1 VPNGHGGDDHDDAN
15 GLERR
20 RSPAGPTS
28 GSGSVAVMD
37 FEETLTALL
46 GMVGRRVD
54 VTVMARSP
62 RSMVAAF
69 SGRLVRGAD
78 LTHPSDERASS
89 EALRFAVAGDA
100 SEEEGRGGDA
110 AFVLLDPWA
119 FRGARWGEGLASA
132 RALTVRLGAVEVVF
146 EPEDPAAADD

>member
-1 VPNGHGGDDHDDAN
+1 
-15 GLERR
+15 
-20 RSPAGPTS
+20 
-28 GSGSVAVMD
+28 MD

-54 VTVMARSP
+54 VTVLTRSP
-62 RSMVAAF
+62 RSTVAAF

-78 LTHPSDERASS
+78 LAHPGGERTSS
-89 EALRFAVAGDA
+89 EALRFVVAGDV
-100 SEEEGRGGDA
+100 SEEGRGDDA

-119 FRGARWGEGLASA
+119 FRGARWGEGLAYA

-146 EPEDPAAADD
+146 EPVDPGDDD

>member
-1 VPNGHGGDDHDDAN
+1 
-15 GLERR
+15 
-20 RSPAGPTS
+20 
-28 GSGSVAVMD
+28 MD

-54 VTVMARSP
+54 VSVISRSP

-78 LTHPSDERASS
+78 LAHPGGERADSQ
-89 EALRFAVAGDA
+89 ALRFAIAGDE
-100 SEEEGRGGDA
+100 SGESRGGAA

-119 FRGARWGEGLASA
+119 FKGAQWGKGSTDE
-132 RALTVRLGAVEVVF
+132 RALRVRLGAVEVVF
-146 EPEDPAAADD
+146 EPLADPDEG

>member
-1 VPNGHGGDDHDDAN
+1 
-15 GLERR
+15 
-20 RSPAGPTS
+20 
-28 GSGSVAVMD
+28 MD

-78 LTHPSDERASS
+78 LAHPSDERASS
-89 EALRFAVAGDA
+89 QALRFLVAGDL
-100 SEEEGRGGDA
+100 SEEARLGDA

-119 FRGARWGEGLASA
+119 FRGARWGDGLAHA

-146 EPEDPAAADD
+146 EPVDPAADD

>member
-1 VPNGHGGDDHDDAN
+1 
-15 GLERR
+15 
-20 RSPAGPTS
+20 
-28 GSGSVAVMD
+28 MD

-46 GMVGRRVD
+46 GMVGMRVD

-78 LTHPSDERASS
+78 LAHPGGERASS
-89 EALRFAVAGDA
+89 EAPRFLVAGDV
-100 SEEEGRGGDA
+100 SEEGRGGDA

-119 FRGARWGEGLASA
+119 FRGARWGDGLAYA
-132 RALTVRLGAVEVVF
+132 RALTMRLGAVEIVF
-146 EPEDPAAADD
+146 EPVDPAAADD